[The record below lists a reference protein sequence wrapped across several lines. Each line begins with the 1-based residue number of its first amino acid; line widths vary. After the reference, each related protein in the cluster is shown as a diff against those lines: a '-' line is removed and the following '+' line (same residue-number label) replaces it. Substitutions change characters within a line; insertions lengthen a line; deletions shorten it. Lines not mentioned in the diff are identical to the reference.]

1 MNRNCLDCF
10 IVLRCVV
17 ALDRNLAGENEH
29 VANVCSLLQH
39 YKMIRCLGP
48 NVSRTMCLSPNTLLQ
63 LLSLVLKKYECRSH
77 PISEGILLIGFIV
90 TLIKESMSSQQ
101 EYLKEK
107 TASESSLSSILQCLL
122 QLVLTHICVYFCSN
136 ALLWKTE

>member
-1 MNRNCLDCF
+1 
-10 IVLRCVV
+10 
-17 ALDRNLAGENEH
+17 
-29 VANVCSLLQH
+29 
-39 YKMIRCLGP
+39 
-48 NVSRTMCLSPNTLLQ
+48 MCLSPNTLLQ